1 MKHKSLLSLSLFVFL
16 GLTSCGGGKGSST
29 PLSSTSTSAT
39 INLSTLDQIKSA
51 DVGSVHA
58 FEGVVVQQVYTG
70 QGTPYITGMMV
81 ANDSGCIYVYGQ
93 NTAQQVKVGDKVKV
107 SGKKAYYVPQ
117 TDTGAATSSGY
128 KGQLQ
133 LTEPNL
139 LSHEKD
145 KNLPIPEKAITVTN
159 ELEPIL
165 RHSLT
170 DDISNKIWTMNGR
183 ITKTIGGDY
192 TNYYLWDLNRTDSI
206 NFYTQSNGKDYTW
219 LEPYVDK
226 SVSMTFISI
235 NAKPGNAIWRALPVK
250 VNEEITVTDQEEANY
265 AAKRA
270 EKTILSSYGDAVDV
284 QVSNKDE
291 VLDGVT
297 LKYEC
302 SNPLVTITE
311 NENGYNI
318 HFDKPEKPQG
328 VEIKI
333 TATYKEKT
341 ASVIKAINLGN
352 VPEYT
357 ATPIADALKLETGTE
372 VTIEG
377 IVGRKTYKSGTTDPL
392 GAFIIDATGS
402 IVVYNSAPFM
412 ASLVD
417 VTEGNRVV
425 LKGTIDHYISNDTV
439 KNSGYTGDVQL
450 KDTTLVYNAAGQNEI
465 PADSIEE
472 QTITWISS
480 QPVSNNISSRIFKV
494 QAKIKKNTGYAT
506 SYSLLDPKD
515 ESKSLSVYSQ
525 RSGSDFAWLDEYVD
539 KVVVLY
545 VGVQNLQIRSG
556 NPNWRSCPIQI
567 LNVVE

>member
-1 MKHKSLLSLSLFVFL
+1 MKHKSLLCLSLLAFL
-16 GLTSCGGGKGSST
+16 GLTSCGGGKNSSPSTT
-29 PLSSTSTSAT
+29 P
-39 INLSTLDQIKSA
+39 IVNLTPSTLEQIKSA
-51 DVGSVHA
+51 ELGSVNV
-58 FEGVVVQQVYTG
+58 FEGVVVQHVYTG
-70 QGTPYITGMMV
+70 QDVPYITGMMV

-93 NTAQQVKVGDKVKV
+93 NTAQQVKVGDQVKV
-107 SGKKAYYVPQ
+107 SGKKAYYVPK
-117 TDTGAATSSGY
+117 TDSGAATSSGY

-139 LSHEKD
+139 ISHEKD
-145 KNLPIPEKAITVTN
+145 KNLPIPENAITKTD
-159 ELEPIL
+159 ELDPIL
-165 RHSLT
+165 HHSLT
-170 DDISNKIWTMNGR
+170 DDISNKIWQMKGR

-192 TNYYLWDLNRTDSI
+192 TNYYLWDLNRTDNI
-206 NFYTQSNGKDYTW
+206 NFYTQSNGKDYKW

-226 SVSMTFISI
+226 SVNMTFISI

-250 VNEEITVTDQEEANY
+250 VNEEVTVTDQEEANY

-291 VLDGVT
+291 LLDGVT

-302 SNPLVTITE
+302 SNPLVTITQ
-311 NENGYNI
+311 NETGYNI
-318 HFDKPEKPQG
+318 HFDKAEKPQG

-341 ASVIKAINLGN
+341 ASVTKSINLGN

-377 IVGRKTYKSGTTDPL
+377 IVGRKTYKGGTTDPL
-392 GAFIIDATGS
+392 GAFIIDASGS

-412 ASLVD
+412 ASLSE

-425 LKGTIDHYISNDTV
+425 LKGTIDRYISNDTV
-439 KNSGYTGDVQL
+439 KNTGYTGDVQL
-450 KDTTLVYNAAGQNEI
+450 KDTTLIYNAAGQNEV
-465 PADSIEE
+465 PSDAIEE
-472 QTITWISS
+472 KTITWISS
-480 QPVSNNISSRIFKV
+480 QPVSNNISSRVFKV
-494 QAKIKKNTGYAT
+494 QAKIKKSTGYAT
-506 SYSLLDPKD
+506 SYSLLDPAD

-525 RSGSDFAWLDEYVD
+525 RSGSDFAWLDEYEN

>member
-16 GLTSCGGGKGSST
+16 GLTSCGGGKNSSPSTT
-29 PLSSTSTSAT
+29 PKVNITP
-39 INLSTLDQIKSA
+39 STLEQIKSA
-51 DVGSVHA
+51 ELGSVHA
-58 FEGVVVQQVYTG
+58 FDGVVVQHVYSG
-70 QGTPYITGMMV
+70 QDIPYIAGMMV

-93 NTAQQVKVGDKVKV
+93 NTAQQVKVGDKVTV

-117 TDTGAATSSGY
+117 TDTGAATASGY

-133 LTEPNL
+133 LTEPTL
-139 LSHEKD
+139 ITHEKD
-145 KNLPIPEKAITVTN
+145 KNLPIPEKAINKVN

-170 DDISNKIWTMNGR
+170 DDISNKIWQIRGR
-183 ITKTIGGDY
+183 ITKTIGGDF

-206 NFYTQSNGKDYTW
+206 NFYTQSNGKDYKW

-226 SVSMTFISI
+226 TVNMTFISI
-235 NAKPGNAIWRALPVK
+235 NAKPGNAIWRGLPVK
-250 VNEEITVTDQEEANY
+250 VNEEVVVTDQEEANY

-270 EKTILSSYGDAVDV
+270 EKTILSNYGEAVDV

-291 VLDGVT
+291 ALDGVT

-318 HFDKPEKPQG
+318 HFDKPEKAQS

-341 ASVIKAINLGN
+341 ATTTKSVNLGD
-352 VPEYT
+352 VPEYK

-392 GAFIIDATGS
+392 GAFIIDSTGS

-412 ASLVD
+412 ASLID
-417 VTEGNRVV
+417 VTEGNRIV
-425 LKGTIDHYISNDTV
+425 LKGTIDRYISSDTV
-439 KNSGYTGDVQL
+439 KDTGYIGDVQL
-450 KDTTLVYNAAGQNEI
+450 KDTTLIYNGAGQNEV
-465 PADSIEE
+465 PSESIEE
-472 QTITWISS
+472 KTITWISS
-480 QPVSNNISSRIFKV
+480 QPVSNNLSSRVFKV
-494 QAKIKKNTGYAT
+494 QAKVKKNTGYST
-506 SYSLLDPKD
+506 SYSLLDPAD

-525 RSGSDFAWLDEYVD
+525 RGGSDFAWLDEYVD